1 LWRCFDHTPYD
12 DPPLVYLENVE
23 AETLSER
30 HMCLAP
36 VYKLQNKLTK
46 HKKKNMVRKASLA
59 TPQNCDNFPVK
70 RWQ

>member
-1 LWRCFDHTPYD
+1 
-12 DPPLVYLENVE
+12 LENVE

-46 HKKKNMVRKASLA
+46 HKKKKKNMVRKASLA